1 MVPNQ
6 NPEPALSTKIQQI
19 VPSDLLAKMKA
30 QGMPIHEGTN
40 PPNIEGIYISDPH
53 ILASTFTGDS
63 RSVGHKFASE
73 TLRFS
78 NQNSKDLSVAID
90 VKSNNSISAG
100 IGGFLSGSGNKFTIF
115 SEINVSYLTATAK
128 TISVISGEITSDGIK
143 DFYTTNVIKEKNDP
157 DNLTIAVGA
166 MRVIKDGDGLAY
178 RTSSFRI
185 GVEKEESSLF
195 GGESSFKR

>member
-1 MVPNQ
+1 
-6 NPEPALSTKIQQI
+6 
-19 VPSDLLAKMKA
+19 
-30 QGMPIHEGTN
+30 MPIHEGSN

-53 ILASTFTGDS
+53 ILASTFTGDK
-63 RSVGHKFASE
+63 RSVGYRFASE

-90 VKSNNSISAG
+90 VKSNNSVSAG
-100 IGGFLSGSGNKFTIF
+100 LGGFLSGSGNKFTIF
-115 SEINVSYLTATAK
+115 AETDDSFLTVTAK
-128 TISVISGEITSDGIK
+128 SIRVYSGEITSDGIK